1 MAKKSYPSREE
12 RMKDLNQRL
21 EQGIR
26 DVFESERFRDYL
38 AVMSRFHLFRPQRP
52 SHPHAAAQRH
62 PCSQRQAVE
71 GTV

>member
-26 DVFESERFRDYL
+26 DVFES
-38 AVMSRFHLFRPQRP
+38 AVSYTHLTLP
-52 SHPHAAAQRH
+52 
-62 PCSQRQAVE
+62 
-71 GTV
+71 TT

>member
-38 AVMSRFHLFRPQRP
+38 AVMSRFHTYSARNAF
-52 SHPHAAAQRH
+52 SST
-62 PCSQRQAVE
+62 CSGPTPPV
-71 GTV
+71 